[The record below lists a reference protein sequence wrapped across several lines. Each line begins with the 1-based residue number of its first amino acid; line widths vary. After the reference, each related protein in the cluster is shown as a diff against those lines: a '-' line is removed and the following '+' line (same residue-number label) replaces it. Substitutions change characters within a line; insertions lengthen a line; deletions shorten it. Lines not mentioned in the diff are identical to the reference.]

1 MRKNFVCLGCLYNC
15 RVGRP
20 TVEDCKS
27 SLSAFGMGY
36 PEQLEHPER
45 LECES
50 SDSRVDLDTSTV
62 LDEISLRAQTAEYTN
77 LMHPFYLENSG
88 SGPGASDRIS
98 LPF

>member
-36 PEQLEHPER
+36 PEQLEC
-45 LECES
+45 ECES

-77 LMHPFYLENSG
+77 PTHAFYLENSG